1 MHQNDNIS
9 QNYLHIFHYREI
21 LQKDYDVCP
30 HNWQMLTHNKESV
43 YIDFFLFKANK
54 RKLDEAHNTA
64 EMTLKN
70 HISANEN
77 QQLKRC

>member
-1 MHQNDNIS
+1 MVVAVLAITEV
-9 QNYLHIFHYREI
+9 EI
-21 LQKDYDVCP
+21 LFPKGLYDVCP

>member
-1 MHQNDNIS
+1 
-9 QNYLHIFHYREI
+9 
-21 LQKDYDVCP
+21 
-30 HNWQMLTHNKESV
+30 MLTHNKESV